1 MSNSQAMKKFILPAL
16 LLITAM
22 ITSCNTT
29 KKLYEAKEYDQ
40 IIMKEAPK
48 VCSGRIQPKKI
59 DLISASYHEAN
70 QADHE
75 RIQAL
80 KSTGNPDV
88 WPEIFER
95 YCSMKGRNDALA
107 CFPNEIKK
115 RINYTRLNL
124 DEELQM
130 SRNKAEA
137 FLAASINQT
146 LGSATPD
153 LDKADRM
160 IRQLEGINKENS
172 HLNGFKVKSISK
184 RYGDIGRLMHVE
196 VFKKEIG
203 PNRDETVSFKE
214 TKNDFTATV
223 TDHKLSKE
231 ATVKGK
237 VNFIDPSNKRML
249 FSLPYEV
256 SSKFEHNYS
265 TVEGSLEACSEQTL
279 QGLKQKPVPF
289 PTDESLINDAK
300 QNLINLIYQMI
311 Q

>member
-1 MSNSQAMKKFILPAL
+1 MKILILPAV
-16 LLITAM
+16 LLISAM

-40 IIMKEAPK
+40 IIMREAPK

-59 DLISASYHEAN
+59 DLIAASYHEAN

-75 RIQAL
+75 RIQNL
-80 KSTGNPDV
+80 KATGSPDV

-95 YCSMKGRNDALA
+95 YCSMKGRNDALD

-115 RINYTRLNL
+115 RINYTKLNL

-130 SRNKAEA
+130 SRNKAESY
-137 FLAASINQT
+137 LAASVNQN
-146 LGSATPD
+146 LNSASPD

-160 IRQLEGINKENS
+160 IRQLESINKDNS
-172 HLNGFKVKSISK
+172 HLNGLKVKSMAK
-184 RYGDIGRLMHVE
+184 RYGDISRLMHVE
-196 VFKKEIG
+196 VFKKQVG
-203 PNRDETVSFKE
+203 PNRDETVTFKE
-214 TKNDFTATV
+214 THGDLAATV

-231 ATVKGK
+231 ATIKGK
-237 VNFIDPSNKRML
+237 VNFIDPGSKRML
-249 FSLPYEV
+249 FSMPYEV

-265 TVEGSLEACSEQTL
+265 TVEGSREACSEQTL
-279 QGLKQKPVPF
+279 EGLKKQPVPF
-289 PTDESLINDAK
+289 PTDESLIEDAK
-300 QNLINLIYQMI
+300 QNLTNLIYQMI